1 MRASSPRSSLLP
13 ALLVVLC
20 LLYPPSGCV
29 CFRLG
34 KSSGEGTTITSGGSS
49 STPQSAPTSSSS
61 SGSPP
66 PSAPAQWKTP
76 KWGKMFAE
84 ALGQT
89 GSHND
94 GSSTSKECHA
104 VDELMRKRGPENYR
118 KATEEYKALLEKEP
132 DRHVHVWGTGGGE
145 V

>member
-1 MRASSPRSSLLP
+1 MHASSPGSSLLP

-34 KSSGEGTTITSGGSS
+34 KRGGDGATITSGGSS
-49 STPQSAPTSSSS
+49 
-61 SGSPP
+61 GIP

-76 KWGKMFAE
+76 QWGKMFAE

-89 GSHND
+89 GSGND
-94 GSSTSKECHA
+94 GSSSSKECHA
-104 VDELMRKRGPENYR
+104 ADELMRKRGPENYR

-132 DRHVHVWGTGGGE
+132 DRCVHVCGGCGGE

>member
-1 MRASSPRSSLLP
+1 M
-13 ALLVVLC
+13 LVVLC
-20 LLYPPSGCV
+20 LLYPPCV

-34 KSSGEGTTITSGGSS
+34 KRGGDGATITSTSGGSV
-49 STPQSAPTSSSS
+49 
-61 SGSPP
+61 PP
-66 PSAPAQWKTP
+66 PSAPAQW

-89 GSHND
+89 GNGND
-94 GSSTSKECHA
+94 GSNTSKECHA
-104 VDELMRKRGPENYR
+104 ADDLMRKRGPENYR
-118 KATEEYKALLEKEP
+118 KATAEYKALLEKEP